1 MNRMFNRRTSP
12 APAPP
17 RAAFTL
23 VELMTVIGII
33 AILIAFMMPALIGAR
48 KAAQATQCASNMR
61 QITQAMINYSVEFK
75 GKFPP
80 NRGDPVY
87 TFWYD
92 KQTTGRYIKQ
102 AAVAPAGAVN
112 KNEQLINGVFLCPAD
127 LMEPTPA
134 VRSYAMN
141 IWACGAVSA
150 GVEQRAQGPDA
161 WGRLWNSG
169 VGNSSQMMLLLESF
183 SALAIPEDLPNPVGF
198 APPAVVGFTSPSP
211 GQRFV
216 GGGNWAGYLNAD
228 ETRFGTTAS
237 HIAYFRHRRAKEP
250 GGLGD
255 AIGRLNIAFADGHV
269 ALHSHKDLYDTDTGY
284 QAMWSPIDREV
295 EDAQMAQQ

>member
-1 MNRMFNRRTSP
+1 MYLKFRRTLRS
-12 APAPP
+12 
-17 RAAFTL
+17 RAFTL

-33 AILIAFMMPALIGAR
+33 GILIALMLPALVGAR
-48 KAAQATQCASNMR
+48 KAAQTTQCASNMR
-61 QITQAMINYSVEFK
+61 QIAQAMINYSVEFR

-112 KNEQLINGVFLCPAD
+112 KNEQLINGVFVCPAD
-127 LMEPTPA
+127 LMEPMPA

-141 IWACGAVSA
+141 IWACGAVSSF
-150 GVEQRAQGPDA
+150 VEQRAQGPDA
-161 WGRLWNSG
+161 YGRLWSAG

-183 SALAIPEDLPNPVGF
+183 SALAIPEDLPDNAVGF
-198 APPAVVGFTSPSP
+198 APPAVVGFTPAAP
-211 GQRFV
+211 GARFT
-216 GGGNWAGYLNAD
+216 GGGGWTGYPNAD

-255 AIGRLNIAFADGHV
+255 ALGRLNIAFADGHV
-269 ALHSHKDLYDTDTGY
+269 SLHSDKDLYDPATGRSTY
-284 QAMWSPIDREV
+284 NAMWSPIDREV
-295 EDAQMAQQ
+295 DDANAQPPP